1 VRDDKG
7 EEVRA
12 IAFYLPQFHPIPEND
27 VWWGEGFTEWT
38 NVRKAEP
45 LFRGHYQPRLP
56 SDLGY
61 YDLRSVET
69 RIAQADLARQ
79 YGISAFCYYHYW
91 FNGRMLLERPFNE
104 VLASGRPDF
113 PFCLCWANE
122 NWTRRW
128 DGLEHEILMG
138 QRYDEY
144 DARDHMEW
152 LCRAFADPR
161 YVRVNN
167 RPLFLVY
174 CAGRITGLREVVR
187 RWRATAGERGFPDIY
202 LCAVKS
208 GHHDLADCETIS
220 AGFDALTD
228 FQPDYR
234 DFPETDN
241 YRSRQ
246 FNKLLNGVIEMLH
259 VDRIWP
265 YRPIYARL
273 SYRKIVES
281 AVKKPTPREKV
292 FPCVFPAWDNSPRK
306 RVNATIIQNDDA
318 VLYGAF
324 LESAC
329 ARVRDFGGEEQI
341 VFINA
346 WNEWAEG
353 CHLEPDMRNG
363 RRFLEATKRA
373 LEKTAPR

>member
-1 VRDDKG
+1 M
-7 EEVRA
+7 RA

-38 NVRKAEP
+38 NVRKARP
-45 LFRGHYQPRLP
+45 LFRGHCQPRLP
-56 SDLGY
+56 ADLGY
-61 YDLRSVET
+61 YDLRSEDT

-104 VLASGRPDF
+104 VLVSGRPDF

-144 DARDHMEW
+144 DAGEHMEW
-152 LCRAFADPR
+152 LCRAFSDPR
-161 YVRVNN
+161 YLRIDN

-187 RWRATAGERGFPDIY
+187 RWRATARERGFPAIY

-208 GHHDLADCETIS
+208 GHHDLGDRETIA
-220 AGFDALTD
+220 AGFNALTD

-234 DFPETDN
+234 GFPESDN
-241 YRSRQ
+241 YLSRQ
-246 FNKLLNGVIEMLH
+246 VNKLLNRVIEMIH
-259 VDRIWP
+259 GEGAIP
-265 YRPIYARL
+265 CRPIYARL

-281 AVKKPTPREKV
+281 AVKKQTPGEKV
-292 FPCVFPAWDNSPRK
+292 FPCVFPSWDNSPRK
-306 RVNATIIQNDDA
+306 RVNATIIENDDA
-318 VLYGAF
+318 GLYGAF
-324 LESAC
+324 LERAC
-329 ARVRDFGGEEQI
+329 ARVRQYPAEEQI

-373 LEKTAPR
+373 MEKFAPQ

>member
-1 VRDDKG
+1 M
-7 EEVRA
+7 RA

-27 VWWGEGFTEWT
+27 AWWGEGFTEWT

-45 LFRGHYQPRLP
+45 LFSGHYQPRMP
-56 SDLGY
+56 ADLGY
-61 YDLRSVET
+61 YDLRSEVT
-69 RIAQADLARQ
+69 RADQAGLARE

-144 DARDHMEW
+144 DAGEHMEW

-161 YVRVNN
+161 YVRVHG

-174 CAGRITGLREVVR
+174 CAGRITGLREVIR
-187 RWRATAGERGFPDIY
+187 RWRATAGESGFPDIY

-208 GHHDLADCETIS
+208 GHHDLGDSETIS

-234 DFPETDN
+234 GFPETDN
-241 YRSRQ
+241 YLSRQ
-246 FNKLLNGVIEMLH
+246 FNKLMNGMIEMLH
-259 VDRIWP
+259 GDGVWP

-273 SYRKIVES
+273 SYRKIVER
-281 AVKKPTPREKV
+281 AVKRPPPREKV
-292 FPCVFPAWDNSPRK
+292 FPCVFPSWDNSPRK
-306 RVNATIIQNDDA
+306 RFNATIIQNDDA

-329 ARVRDFGGEEQI
+329 ARVQDFGEEEQI

-353 CHLEPDMRNG
+353 CHLEPDMRND
-363 RRFLEATKRA
+363 RRFLEATKRV